1 MLRSVQ
7 GIVSRVDRGPRS
19 ELESDFRRGVLGAG
33 TAQCYSMYEALF
45 VGSAL
50 WIALGGWF
58 SFLSHGNK
66 RCTGMLPIHT
76 IIDCQEAAQLA
87 TGPCERYRRPS

>member
-1 MLRSVQ
+1 
-7 GIVSRVDRGPRS
+7 
-19 ELESDFRRGVLGAG
+19 
-33 TAQCYSMYEALF
+33 MYEALF

-76 IIDCQEAAQLA
+76 IVKKQPSWQLGHAKDIVDHPDIALSTVATVWLWCQIIS
-87 TGPCERYRRPS
+87 TIRP